1 MNNRFPVVSL
11 IAFVILI
18 LAAAYVATAMLPDIR
33 KTMYGDAKAQLER
46 TYMPM
51 AAFDKFYADAQ
62 WVATVQEMGGSGS
75 SNKAKDAPKKTEEEE
90 KAERAKEADRLYSKL
105 DFLSDLDPNNKNL
118 YEVGAMFISNDR
130 PEKAIELLKKG
141 DSLLMKNPSYKFPF
155 NQYHIINNVICM
167 NNDEAK
173 KAHRKEMIDL
183 LAKAM
188 DRSGAPEYVQNQ
200 WLRLRAEESGY
211 DDNSI
216 GRLKLWR
223 DYYRSKVRAM
233 GNSTGNS
240 EGKPDEKPAEDAS
253 MASGDSFA
261 STERGSALLAQV
273 MRMAQ
278 TMAIDNFKKRQEK
291 GANVAALKEE
301 HKKISD
307 IFFSVAPAGHYG
319 PESLHPYEA
328 GDLFDVYTGTPLK
341 PYGVDP
347 DMLQEGRVVIY
358 KGDFSHVT
366 GKPRSEDYSKFKHDE
381 FLRKVNAA
389 K

>member
-11 IAFVILI
+11 IAFVIFVLG
-18 LAAAYVATAMLPDIR
+18 AAYIATAQLPEIR

-46 TYMPM
+46 VYIPV

-62 WVATVQEMGGSGS
+62 WVATVQEMGGSGVS
-75 SNKAKDAPKKTEEEE
+75 KSKDAPKKTEEEE
-90 KAERAKEADRLYSKL
+90 KAERGKAADRLYSKL

-130 PEKAIELLKKG
+130 PDAAIKLLKKG
-141 DSLLMKNPSYKFPF
+141 DGLMKNPSYKFPF
-155 NQYHIINNVICM
+155 NQYHIINNVKSM
-167 NNDEAK
+167 NNEEAK
-173 KAHRKEMIDL
+173 KANRKEMIDL

-188 DRSGAPEYVQNQ
+188 DRSGAPEYIQNQ
-200 WLRLRAEESGY
+200 WLRLQAEESGY

-216 GRLKLWR
+216 GRLRLWSK
-223 DYYRSKVRAM
+223 YYLSKIPPANP
-233 GNSTGNS
+233 GSPD
-240 EGKPDEKPAEDAS
+240 GKPTEE
-253 MASGDSFA
+253 MAAPGDSFV
-261 STERGSALLAQV
+261 STERGNALLAQV

-278 TMAIDNFKKRQEK
+278 TMAVDNFKKRQEK
-291 GANVAALKEE
+291 GANVAALKKE
-301 HKKISD
+301 HDEISK
-307 IFFSVAPAGHYG
+307 IFFSVAPAGHYS

-328 GDLFDVYTGTPLK
+328 GDLFDVYTGTPVT

-381 FLRKVNAA
+381 FLRKVNVA

>member
-1 MNNRFPVVSL
+1 
-11 IAFVILI
+11 
-18 LAAAYVATAMLPDIR
+18 
-33 KTMYGDAKAQLER
+33 
-46 TYMPM
+46 M

-62 WVATVQEMGGSGS
+62 WVATVQEMGSSGS
-75 SNKAKDAPKKTEEEE
+75 VAKGKDAPKKSEEEE
-90 KAERAKEADRLYSKL
+90 KAERAKEADRLYSRL

-130 PEKAIELLKKG
+130 PEDAIKLLKKG
-141 DSLLMKNPSYKFPF
+141 DRLMKNPSYKFPF
-155 NQYHIINNVICM
+155 NQYHIINNVISM

-183 LAKAM
+183 LATAM

-216 GRLKLWR
+216 GRLRLWR
-223 DYYRSKVRAM
+223 DYYRSKVRTMA
-233 GNSTGNS
+233 GSGSSPAHPDAPAPTG
-240 EGKPDEKPAEDAS
+240 DKPAEEPA
-253 MASGDSFA
+253 ATTGGGDSFA
-261 STERGSALLAQV
+261 STERGSALLSQV

-278 TMAIDNFKKRQEK
+278 TMAVDNFKKRAEK
-291 GANVAALKEE
+291 GANVDELKKQ
-301 HKKISD
+301 HKEISD
-307 IFFSVAPAGHYG
+307 IFFSVAPAGHYS
-319 PESLHPYEA
+319 PVSLHPYEA
-328 GDLFDVYTGTPLK
+328 GELFDVYTGTPLV

-347 DMLQEGRVVIY
+347 DMLQQGRIVIY

-366 GKPRSEDYSKFKHDE
+366 GKPRSDDYSKFKHDE
-381 FLRKVNAA
+381 FLRKISAA